1 MEIQVEDDELEML
14 KDDTHSTND
23 KPSIF
28 GSRSYLSDT
37 RAAVSMEDLHCES
50 EGPTYLVK
58 TGQEL
63 HITRHGIE
71 FADVKGE
78 DCSERLIPKQE
89 EHNAEKEN
97 SEKTDKFF
105 IPTDSSDSRKNNKN
119 GDVIAPVTENENESD
134 KLLQVTCVNEN
145 GAIVGNGTCAES
157 GSTKEPPG
165 TSRCCRVWHVI
176 KNISAFKLLG

>member
-1 MEIQVEDDELEML
+1 MEIQVEDDELDML
-14 KDDTHSTND
+14 KDDAHSTHD

-78 DCSERLIPKQE
+78 NCSERLITKQE
-89 EHNAEKEN
+89 ENNAEKK
-97 SEKTDKFF
+97 SCEKPETFF
-105 IPTDSSDSRKNNKN
+105 IPTDSSDSHKNNKN
-119 GDVIAPVTENENESD
+119 GGVIAPVTENENESD

-145 GAIVGNGTCAES
+145 GGIVDNGRCTES
-157 GSTKEPPG
+157 SRTKEPPD

>member
-1 MEIQVEDDELEML
+1 MEIQVEDDELDML
-14 KDDTHSTND
+14 KDDAHSTHD
-23 KPSIF
+23 KPSIL

-71 FADVKGE
+71 FADVKAQE
-78 DCSERLIPKQE
+78 CSEHLIPKQE
-89 EHNAEKEN
+89 ELNAEKE
-97 SEKTDKFF
+97 SLEKPETFF
-105 IPTDSSDSRKNNKN
+105 IPTDSSDSHKNDKN
-119 GDVIAPVTENENESD
+119 GDVIASVTEDENESD

-145 GAIVGNGTCAES
+145 GGIVGNGRCTES
-157 GSTKEPPG
+157 GGPKELPD
-165 TSRCCRVWHVI
+165 TSSCCRVWHVI